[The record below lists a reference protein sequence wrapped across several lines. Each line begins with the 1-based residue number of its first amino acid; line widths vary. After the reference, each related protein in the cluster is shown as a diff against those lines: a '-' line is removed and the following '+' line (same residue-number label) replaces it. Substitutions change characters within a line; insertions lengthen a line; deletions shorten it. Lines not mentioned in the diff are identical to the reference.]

1 MSGAG
6 WWWLGTIRQWHWMSS
21 AVCLIGMLLFALTG
35 ITLNH
40 AGQIEAEP
48 RVTTLE
54 VELPA
59 ALRVARDGSDSAP
72 VPAVVRQWLASEH
85 GLNIPALPGEWMDD
99 EVYLSLPRPGGDAW
113 LSVDLASGTV
123 LYERTSRGW
132 IAYLNDLHKARNTGV
147 VWGWFIDIF
156 AVLCV
161 VFCVSGLVLLQ
172 RHAQSRPSTWPL
184 VVLGLVVPLL
194 IAVLFIH

>member
-1 MSGAG
+1 PD
-6 WWWLGTIRQWHWMSS
+6 
-21 AVCLIGMLLFALTG
+21 
-35 ITLNH
+35 
-40 AGQIEAEP
+40 E
-48 RVTTLE
+48 
-54 VELPA
+54 
-59 ALRVARDGSDSAP
+59 LRVRQDPSDSAP
-72 VPAVVRQWLASEH
+72 VPPAVRQWLAREH
-85 GLNIPALPGEWMDD
+85 GLSIPAQPGEWMDD

-113 LSVDLASGTV
+113 LSVDLASGMV

-147 VWGWFIDIF
+147 VWGWFIDAF

-161 VFCVSGLVLLQ
+161 VFCVTGLVLLQ
-172 RHAQSRPSTWPL
+172 RHAQGRPSTWPL

>member
-1 MSGAG
+1 
-6 WWWLGTIRQWHWMSS
+6 MSS

-48 RVTTLE
+48 QVTTLE
-54 VELPA
+54 VELPN
-59 ALRVARDGSDSAP
+59 ALRVARPEDDTAP
-72 VPAVVRQWLASEH
+72 VPIEVRRWLAQEH
-85 GLNIPALPGEWMDD
+85 GLNIPPRPGEWLDD
-99 EVYLSLPRPGGDAW
+99 EVYISLPRPGGDAW
-113 LSVDLASGTV
+113 LSVDLATGAV

-132 IAYLNDLHKARNTGV
+132 IAYLNDLHKGRNTGTA
-147 VWGWFIDIF
+147 WAWFIDAF

-161 VFCVSGLVLLQ
+161 VFCITGLILLQ
-172 RHAQSRPSTWPL
+172 RHAAGRPSTWPL
-184 VVLGLVVPLL
+184 VALGLVVPLL

>member
-1 MSGAG
+1 M
-6 WWWLGTIRQWHWMSS
+6 RQWHWMSS
-21 AVCLIGMLLFALTG
+21 AVCLIGMLLFAFTG

-48 RVTTLE
+48 QVTTLE
-54 VELPA
+54 VALPDE
-59 ALRVARDGSDSAP
+59 LRVTRDPGSSAP
-72 VPAVVRQWLASEH
+72 VPRAIRQWLAQEH
-85 GLNIPALPGEWMDD
+85 NLNIPAQPGEWMDD

-123 LYERTSRGW
+123 IYESTSRGW
-132 IAYLNDLHKARNTGV
+132 IAYLNDLHKARNTGAM
-147 VWGWFIDIF
+147 WAWFIDVF

-161 VFCVSGLVLLQ
+161 IFCVSGLVLLQ

-184 VVLGLVVPLL
+184 VALGLVVPLL